1 MSNVQKISP
10 TISIEHPEASRDF
23 YIKYF
28 NAKVKFDCGW
38 YINVVIGDCDLCFM
52 QPQSSDQPL
61 FNGKGLMYNFEIEEL
76 DKEHNRLLSL
86 GLTAV
91 VPLEDHPWGDRGFG
105 VVDPNGI
112 ILYFYKVIEPTEEF
126 KKYYK

>member
-1 MSNVQKISP
+1 MSNAQKISP

-38 YINVVIGDCDLCFM
+38 YIDVAIGDCDLCFM

>member
-1 MSNVQKISP
+1 V
-10 TISIEHPEASRDF
+10 ED
-23 YIKYF
+23 
-28 NAKVKFDCGW
+28 V
-38 YINVVIGDCDLCFM
+38 
-52 QPQSSDQPL
+52 
-61 FNGKGLMYNFEIEEL
+61 
-76 DKEHNRLLSL
+76 DKEYNRLLSL

-105 VVDPNGI
+105 VIDPNGI

>member
-1 MSNVQKISP
+1 MSNTQKISP

-52 QPQSSDQPL
+52 QPQSPDQPL
-61 FNGKGLMYNFEIEEL
+61 FDGKGLMYNFEIEEL

>member
-1 MSNVQKISP
+1 MSNAQKISP

>member
-1 MSNVQKISP
+1 MPNAQKISP

-52 QPQSSDQPL
+52 QPQSPDQPL
-61 FNGKGLMYNFEIEEL
+61 FDGKGLMYNFEIKEL

>member
-1 MSNVQKISP
+1 MSNAQKISP
-10 TISIEHPEASRDF
+10 TISIEHPEVSRDF